1 MSKLPTKKT
10 NDHLANER
18 TFLAWIRTSIGIM
31 GLGFVVVKFSMF
43 IKQITLMLGGNTPH
57 HIQQGYSSLI
67 GIILVALGS
76 LTALM
81 AFLNYKKIEKQ
92 IDQEQYY
99 STNPLITIL
108 TSGLILVSALLI
120 WYLIDNI

>member
-1 MSKLPTKKT
+1 MEKQPQKKT

-43 IKQITLMLGGNTPH
+43 IKQLTLMLGGTPH
-57 HIQQGYSSLI
+57 SAQHGFSSLI

-76 LTALM
+76 LTALT
-81 AFLNYKKIEKQ
+81 AFLNYKKIQKQ
-92 IDQEQYY
+92 IEHEQFF
-99 STNPLITIL
+99 SNNPLITVI
-108 TSGLILVSALLI
+108 TCGLILISALLI
-120 WYLIDNI
+120 WYLIEST